1 VSGAGV
7 KSRYFALDRYLL
19 RQGTQLPRL
28 HEYLQAAYLPAVM
41 AAGVQTAIVL
51 EGLITSHV
59 PQVTVLT
66 GFGSLEEIADVQAA
80 LGANPHF
87 DAAARW
93 QEGGE
98 PFERQERIL
107 LETADYSPPITIAE
121 ASPAARVFELR
132 VYRSGSAH
140 QFRALHERFA
150 GPEIGI
156 FHRLGI
162 HPILYASTLFGPDV
176 PTLVYLTPF
185 ENLAAREK
193 AWDAFR
199 EDPEWIRVRKE
210 SVEQHGQ
217 INSYMQIQLYRS
229 AGYSPVR

>member
-1 VSGAGV
+1 MEANET
-7 KSRYFALDRYLL
+7 SRYFSLDRYLL

-28 HEYLQAAYLPAVM
+28 HEYLRGAHLPALN
-41 AAGVQTAIVL
+41 AAGVSTVIVL
-51 EGLITSHV
+51 EGLITPHF

-66 GFGSLEEIADVQAA
+66 GLRSLEELAHVQTVLASEPH
-80 LGANPHF
+80 LGGVT
-87 DAAARW
+87 RW
-93 QEGGE
+93 QESGE

-107 LETADYSPPITIAE
+107 LETAGYSPPIEPAE
-121 ASPAARVFELR
+121 VASPPGVFELR
-132 VYRSGSAH
+132 VYRSPSTR

-162 HPILYASTLFGPDV
+162 RPILYASTLFGPDV
-176 PTLVYLTPF
+176 PSLVYLTPF

-199 EDPEWIRVRKE
+199 EDPEWTRVRKE

-217 INSYMQIQLYRS
+217 INSYMQIQLYRAS
-229 AGYSPVR
+229 GYSPVR